1 MSVSIKAVQNGWVVE
16 VSVTKK
22 TVKKPNVIKATVK
35 GAKAYKGAKASVE
48 QEMEMDMTDVYG
60 NMGFYSGIGPMKAL
74 ETHVFS
80 FNEKPAMMKLI
91 GESLVECPE

>member
-1 MSVSIKAVQNGWVVE
+1 MSVSVKAVQNGWVVE

-22 TVKKPNVIKATVK
+22 TVKKSNIVKTTVK
-35 GAKAYKGAKASVE
+35 GAKAYKGAKAPVE
-48 QEMEMDMTDVYG
+48 MEMEMDMTDAYG
-60 NMGFYSGIGPMKAL
+60 PINYFGGGPMKAV

-91 GESLVECPE
+91 GESLIECPE